1 MSCAEDEFEKIHET
15 FRPRILRYLTRLVGE
30 SEAEDL
36 TQEVFV
42 KVSQALP
49 DFRGESQLATW
60 IYRIATNAAI
70 DKTRTS
76 SFQRD
81 TRTNSL
87 DESLETEGEEAAIRD
102 ETPSLEQWL
111 MRKEMIQCFED
122 FVEKLPVNYRTA
134 IVLSDLEGLTNIE
147 IAEVLDLSLDVVK
160 IRLHRGRARLLEELK
175 THCKVEDWL

>member
-1 MSCAEDEFEKIHET
+1 
-15 FRPRILRYLTRLVGE
+15 
-30 SEAEDL
+30 
-36 TQEVFV
+36 
-42 KVSQALP
+42 
-49 DFRGESQLATW
+49 
-60 IYRIATNAAI
+60 
-70 DKTRTS
+70 
-76 SFQRD
+76 
-81 TRTNSL
+81 
-87 DESLETEGEEAAIRD
+87 
-102 ETPSLEQWL
+102 